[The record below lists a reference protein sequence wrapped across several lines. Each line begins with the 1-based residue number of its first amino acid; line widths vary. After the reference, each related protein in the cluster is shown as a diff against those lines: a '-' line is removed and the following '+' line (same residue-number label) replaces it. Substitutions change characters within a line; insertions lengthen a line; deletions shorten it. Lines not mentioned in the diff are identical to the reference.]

1 MTIAEKKL
9 NLLSLD
15 GGGIRGL
22 SSLYILKHVM
32 ESINPECPP
41 KPCEYFDMIA
51 GTSTGG
57 LIAIMLGRLKMDVNE
72 CIDAYNTLA
81 TQAFTRKAY
90 LPITITGKVRERFE
104 SKQLE
109 AALKKAIADRL
120 HDQDALLKDP
130 DTSCRVVLCATRGGT
145 STTVTLRSYRNE
157 RECSELYNTVK
168 IWEAGRATSAASSF
182 FDPITIGP
190 NGQQFFDGATG
201 ANNPIRHLW
210 MEAKDI
216 WSAAPLE
223 DQIGSILS
231 IGTGVP
237 QVTRYETKGIAGLK
251 TLKACVTETEY
262 TEEGFALEHSD
273 LVANHQYFRFNVPGG
288 LAEIGLEKV
297 AKIDLIVGITE
308 NHLAKDVVRERI
320 QACAGSLSKSKGHS
334 ISKRPSS
341 KASAWEVPGLV
352 RAQVQD
358 HKESYELERITPN
371 TPHTNKHK
379 QPMPVSHVPEI
390 RNSSV
395 YSETRKPR

>member
-1 MTIAEKKL
+1 MAIAEKKL

-32 ESINPECPP
+32 ESINPDYPP

-57 LIAIMLGRLKMDVNE
+57 LIAIMLGRLKMGVNE

-90 LPITITGKVRERFE
+90 LPITLTGHVKERFD

-130 DTSCRVVLCATRGGT
+130 DTSCRVVLCATRAGT
-145 STTVTLRSYRNE
+145 STTVALRSYCNE

-190 NGQQFFDGATG
+190 NGQRFFDGATG

-223 DQIGSILS
+223 EQIGCIVS

-237 QVTRYETKGIAGLK
+237 QVTRYETKGIGGLK

-262 TEEGFALEHSD
+262 TKEEFAIEHSD
-273 LVANHQYFRFNVPGG
+273 LVANDRYFRFNVPDG
-288 LAEIGLEKV
+288 LADIGLEKV

-308 NHLAKDVVRERI
+308 NHLAKDAVRERV
-320 QACAGSLSKSKGHS
+320 QACAGSLSKSKGYT

-341 KASAWEVPGLV
+341 KTSAWEVTGLA
-352 RAQVQD
+352 RAQVQG
-358 HKESYELERITPN
+358 KFSI
-371 TPHTNKHK
+371 PHIE
-379 QPMPVSHVPEI
+379 P
-390 RNSSV
+390 
-395 YSETRKPR
+395 YLL